1 VTRAGA
7 PPDFTRP
14 DQPAT
19 GWGVVE
25 YLADDRLGQPAR
37 LKAVIPLGAGGELV
51 RDEPAERSGVEVLG
65 APGGQPRA
73 CPISSACRPAARSV
87 SIVDHRVP
95 PDRVTGPPAADGPLQ
110 RPL

>member
-1 VTRAGA
+1 
-7 PPDFTRP
+7 
-14 DQPAT
+14 
-19 GWGVVE
+19 
-25 YLADDRLGQPAR
+25 
-37 LKAVIPLGAGGELV
+37 V

>member
-1 VTRAGA
+1 MRAGA

-37 LKAVIPLGAGGELV
+37 PKAVIPLGAGGELV